1 MTELLHWDPEL
12 IQRYNRAG
20 PRYTSYPTAVE
31 FKVID
36 NDQIEKDL
44 LSQRDPSIP
53 VSLYLHIP
61 FCAHVCYYCGC
72 NKVVTKD
79 RSKSE
84 PYLALLK
91 TEIDRKAALLKGNS
105 LKNSDDKNPDAKK
118 PMVEQ
123 MHWGGGTPTF
133 LSDEQIVDL
142 MNHLHERFQFSTA
155 ASADYSIEIDPR
167 ELRPTTLRLLRELGF
182 NRTSFGVQDLN
193 AQVQQAVNR
202 IQPESMIRDVMTEA
216 RDLGFRS
223 INIDLIYGLPHQ
235 THKTFSDTLDVIID
249 LSPDRLSIFNYA
261 HLPERFKP
269 QRRINDADL
278 PSPEEKLA
286 ILGNCITTLTQS
298 GYHYIGMDHFAKPD
312 DELSRAQAN
321 KILHRNFQ
329 GYTTHGDCDL
339 IGFGV
344 SSISQISD
352 CYLQN
357 SPDMNV
363 YEAAITSNRLPV
375 VKLIETHT
383 DDLIRRHVIMELLCH
398 DQMIFAELD
407 QAFKINSQ
415 SYFKDELQK
424 LTPMVEDGLLI
435 NSNTGIYITHK
446 GRLLVRNACMV
457 FDTYLNSHILQ
468 SYSASADASSTIKNT
483 KGGNLLSSQPHRPR
497 FSKAI

>member
-1 MTELLHWDPEL
+1 MKEKLLWDPEL
-12 IQRYNRAG
+12 IQRYNRSG

-31 FKVID
+31 FKVVE

-44 LSQRDPSIP
+44 LSQRNPDVPL
-53 VSLYLHIP
+53 SLYLHIP

-72 NKVVTKD
+72 NKIVTKD

-91 TEIDRKAALLKGNS
+91 AEIDRKAELLQGH
-105 LKNSDDKNPDAKK
+105 PI
-118 PMVEQ
+118 VEQ

-133 LSDEQIVDL
+133 LSDEQMTDL
-142 MNHLHERFQFSTA
+142 MNHLRKRFTFSTA
-155 ASADYSIEIDPR
+155 DSADYSIEIDPR
-167 ELRPTTLRLLRELGF
+167 EVRSGTLKRLREMGF

-193 AQVQQAVNR
+193 EKVQQAVNR
-202 IQPESMIRDVMTEA
+202 IQPESMIRKVMIEA
-216 RDLGFRS
+216 RELGFRS

-235 THKTFSDTLDVIID
+235 SQQTFAETLDVIID
-249 LSPDRLSIFNYA
+249 MSPDRLSVFNYA

-269 QRRINDADL
+269 QRRIKEEDL

-286 ILGNCITTLTQS
+286 ILGNCITTLTEV
-298 GYHYIGMDHFAKPD
+298 GYHYVGMDHFAKPD
-312 DELSRAQAN
+312 DELSRAQGD
-321 KILHRNFQ
+321 KVLHRNFQ

-357 SPDMNV
+357 SPDINV
-363 YEAAITSNRLPV
+363 YEEAINNHRFPV
-375 VKLIETHT
+375 VKLITT
-383 DDLIRRHVIMELLCH
+383 NQDDLIRRQVIMELLCH

-407 QAFKINSQ
+407 IEFDIDSRV
-415 SYFKDELQK
+415 YFAEELSK
-424 LTPMVEDGLLI
+424 LSPMVEDSLLDI
-435 NSNTGIYITHK
+435 NNKGIHITEK

-457 FDTYLNSHILQ
+457 FDTYLNASIVQ
-468 SYSASADASSTIKNT
+468 NCIQTYSASTDASAITN
-483 KGGNLLSSQPHRPR
+483 RPR

>member
-1 MTELLHWDPEL
+1 MTEKLFWDPEL
-12 IQRYNRAG
+12 IQRYNRSG

-31 FKVID
+31 FKVVAS
-36 NDQIEKDL
+36 DQIEKNL
-44 LSQRDPSIP
+44 LTQRDPNVP
-53 VSLYLHIP
+53 LSLYLHIP

-72 NKVVTKD
+72 NKIVTKD

-84 PYLALLK
+84 PYLELLK
-91 TEIDRKAALLKGNS
+91 AEIDRKAELLQGQ
-105 LKNSDDKNPDAKK
+105 

-133 LSDEQIVDL
+133 LSDDQMTDL
-142 MNHLHERFQFSTA
+142 MDHLRKRFNFSSD

-167 ELRPTTLRLLRELGF
+167 EVRPTTLKHLRQLGF

-193 AQVQQAVNR
+193 QKVQQAVNR
-202 IQPESMIRDVMTEA
+202 IQPESMIREVMTEA
-216 RDLGFRS
+216 RALGFRS

-235 THKTFSDTLDVIID
+235 SQQTFAETLDVIID
-249 LSPDRLSIFNYA
+249 MSPDRLSVFNYA

-269 QRRINDADL
+269 QRRIKAEDL

-286 ILGNCITTLTQS
+286 ILGNCITTLTKA
-298 GYHYIGMDHFAKPD
+298 GYHYVGMDHFAKPD
-312 DELSRAQAN
+312 DELSRAQRE
-321 KILHRNFQ
+321 KQLHRNFQ

-357 SPDMNV
+357 SPDINV
-363 YEAAITSNRLPV
+363 YEEAINNNRFPV
-375 VKLIETHT
+375 VKLIETHK
-383 DDLIRRHVIMELLCH
+383 DDLIRRQVIMELLCH

-407 QAFKINSQ
+407 QAFAIDSQ
-415 SYFKDELQK
+415 NYFADELEQLK
-424 LTPMVEDGLLI
+424 PMIEDDLLI
-435 NSNTGIYITHK
+435 RSETGIHITDK

-457 FDTYLNSHILQ
+457 FDAYLNANIIQ
-468 SYSASADASSTIKNT
+468 SYSASADAGSNNT
-483 KGGNLLSSQPHRPR
+483 RSANIATSRPR
-497 FSKAI
+497 FSSAI

>member
-1 MTELLHWDPEL
+1 MTENLHWDPEL
-12 IQRYNRAG
+12 IQRYNRSG

-31 FKVID
+31 FKAVES
-36 NDQIEKDL
+36 DQVEKDL
-44 LSQRDPSIP
+44 LSKRDPNVP
-53 VSLYLHIP
+53 LSLYLHIP

-72 NKVVTKD
+72 NKIVTKD

-84 PYLALLK
+84 PYLELLK
-91 TEIDRKAALLKGNS
+91 TEIDRKAELLEGH
-105 LKNSDDKNPDAKK
+105 PI
-118 PMVEQ
+118 VEQ

-133 LSDEQIVDL
+133 LSDEQMIDL
-142 MNHLHERFQFSTA
+142 MAHLRKRFNFSTA
-155 ASADYSIEIDPR
+155 DSADYSIEIDPR
-167 ELRPTTLRLLRELGF
+167 EMRPGTLKLLRELGF

-193 AQVQQAVNR
+193 EKVQQAVNR
-202 IQPESMIRDVMTEA
+202 IQPESMIRDVMVEA
-216 RDLGFRS
+216 RELGFRS

-235 THKTFSDTLDVIID
+235 NQQTFAETLEVIID
-249 LSPDRLSIFNYA
+249 MSPDRLSVFNYA

-269 QRRINDADL
+269 QRRIKEEDL

-286 ILGNCITTLTQS
+286 ILGNCITKLTEA
-298 GYHYIGMDHFAKPD
+298 GYHYVGMDHFAKTD
-312 DELSRAQAN
+312 DELSRAQAR
-321 KILHRNFQ
+321 KELHRNFQ

-357 SPDMNV
+357 SPDINV
-363 YEAAITSNRLPV
+363 YEEAISNNQFPI
-375 VKLIETHT
+375 VKLIETHN

-407 QAFKINSQ
+407 QEFDIDSRE
-415 SYFKDELQK
+415 YFADELSK
-424 LTPMVEDGLLI
+424 LSPMIEDNLLEI
-435 NSNTGIYITHK
+435 SDQGIHMSDK

-457 FDTYLNSHILQ
+457 FDTYLHANIIQ
-468 SYSASADASSTIKNT
+468 SYSASADASTDSK
-483 KGGNLLSSQPHRPR
+483 RPR